1 MIYPRFIRKE
11 DPMNETHTGLLV
23 NSRVFQETPMML
35 TGIQLLEDHK
45 IVNCIIKDRFLA
57 SYVLRLPLN
66 KYQLEVVVKLNK
78 REQLVIKLMKIKII
92 DEFIIIVGTPE

>member
-1 MIYPRFIRKE
+1 
-11 DPMNETHTGLLV
+11 MNETHTGLLV

-45 IVNCIIKDRFLA
+45 IVNCIIKDRYLA

-66 KYQLEVVVKLNK
+66 KYQLEVEGKWNK
-78 REQLVIKLMKIKII
+78 REHQAY
-92 DEFIIIVGTPE
+92 ENQEYR